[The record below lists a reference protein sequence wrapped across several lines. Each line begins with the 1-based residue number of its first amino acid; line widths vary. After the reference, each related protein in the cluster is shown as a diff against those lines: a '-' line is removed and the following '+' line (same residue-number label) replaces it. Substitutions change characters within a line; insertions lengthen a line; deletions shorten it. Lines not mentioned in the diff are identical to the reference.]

1 MAKKK
6 TSSPKAKKT
15 TTAKK
20 TTRGKKATKSKKP
33 TTAKSPAKSK
43 SKKDKIPEDEFDDEE
58 DGPEFIEEDLDEL
71 DDEMLADDSDVKPRS
86 DDEILNMLRD
96 VECADCE
103 GSSSRDRCKVRDQY
117 GCPPDKAD
125 L

>member
-1 MAKKK
+1 MARKK
-6 TSSPKAKKT
+6 TSGAKKT
-15 TTAKK
+15 T
-20 TTRGKKATKSKKP
+20 KKATKKTKAKAKPKKAP
-33 TTAKSPAKSK
+33 I
-43 SKKDKIPEDEFDDEE
+43 DDEEFDDEE
-58 DGPEFIEEDLDEL
+58 DGPEAFEEDLDEME
-71 DDEMLADDSDVKPRS
+71 DEMLADDSDVQPRS

-96 VECADCE
+96 VECSTCE

>member
-6 TSSPKAKKT
+6 TSAPKAKKI
-15 TTAKK
+15 
-20 TTRGKKATKSKKP
+20 
-33 TTAKSPAKSK
+33 
-43 SKKDKIPEDEFDDEE
+43 KDEDEDDE
-58 DGPEFIEEDLDEL
+58 GPEFIEEDLDEIE
-71 DDEMLADDSDVKPRS
+71 DSMLADDSGVTARS
-86 DDEILNMLRD
+86 GDEILDMLRD

-103 GSSSRDRCKVRDQY
+103 GSSSRDDCKVRDQY